1 MPRLSRSLEVRL
13 VAAVSLGL
21 CVFSLIAGLATYTYS
36 YRNQFAL
43 AASMQ
48 QQLVGTVQIQAEVA
62 VFASNHEIAQGV
74 VEGLLANPLIS
85 AVRLEGHEGF
95 WLALGHQADRDV
107 SLGRSY
113 VLLSP
118 VDRVEPIGSMVV
130 FQNDGQVE
138 GEARKQA
145 LYSVALM
152 LLQIAISGVLMFIVL
167 RMVVTRP
174 VAHLATTLANIR
186 PGSKQRLQVA
196 NRHAHDELGRLA
208 LSANA
213 LLDTAEKAI
222 DEIQLQRDQMELM
235 ATHDALTGLPGMRL
249 VTDRLQVAISSAAR
263 NQRKVALLF
272 IDLDGFKAVNDG
284 FGHDAGDA
292 VLKEIAQRL
301 RQTVRGE
308 DTAARIGGDEFLV
321 ILSGLQDLGDVATV
335 AKKLIAA
342 IGKPMAFSGADLQ
355 VGASIGIAVFPEH
368 GNTVE
373 ALRQMA
379 DGAMYTV
386 KKSGKNAYAFAEL
399 DAAPALSEG
408 D

>member
-1 MPRLSRSLEVRL
+1 MLHLSRSLEVRL
-13 VAAVSLGL
+13 VAAVSFGL
-21 CVFSLIAGLATYTYS
+21 FVFSLIAGLATYTYS

-62 VFASNHEIAQGV
+62 VFAPNREIALGV

-85 AVRLEGHEGF
+85 AVRLEGNEGF
-95 WLALGHQADRDV
+95 RLALGHQADRDA

-118 VDRVEPIGSMVV
+118 VDRVEPIGTMVV
-130 FQNDGQVE
+130 FQNDGQVA

-152 LLQIAISGVLMFIVL
+152 LLQIAISGVLMFFVL
-167 RMVVTRP
+167 RVVVTRP
-174 VAHLATTLANIR
+174 VARLAATLANIR
-186 PGSKQRLQVA
+186 PGSKQRLHVA
-196 NRHAHDELGRLA
+196 VRHVHDELGRLA

-249 VTDRLQVAISSAAR
+249 VTDRLQVAISGASR
-263 NQRKVALLF
+263 NQRKMALLF

-292 VLKEIAQRL
+292 VLKEVAQRL

-321 ILSGLQDLGDVATV
+321 ILSGLQDVGDVTTV
-335 AKKLIAA
+335 AEKLIAA
-342 IGKPMAFSGADLQ
+342 IGKPIAFSGADVQ

-379 DGAMYTV
+379 DGAMYSV
-386 KKSGKNAYAFAEL
+386 KKSGKNGYAFAER
-399 DAAPALSEG
+399 DTAPVPSE
-408 D
+408 

>member
-1 MPRLSRSLEVRL
+1 MPPLSRSLEVRL

-21 CVFSLIAGLATYTYS
+21 FVFSVIAGLATYTYS

-43 AASMQ
+43 AASLQ
-48 QQLVGTVQIQAEVA
+48 QQLVRTVQIQAEVA

-85 AVRLEGHEGF
+85 AVRLEGQEGF
-95 WLALGHQADRDV
+95 RLARGHQPDRDV

-118 VDRVEPIGSMVV
+118 VDRVERIGSMVV
-130 FQNDGQVE
+130 FQNDGQVAD
-138 GEARKQA
+138 EARKQA

-152 LLQIAISGVLMFIVL
+152 LLQIAISDVLMFIVL

-174 VAHLATTLANIR
+174 IARLATTLANIR
-186 PGSKQRLQVA
+186 PGSQQRMHVA
-196 NRHAHDELGRLA
+196 NEHAHDELGRLA
-208 LSANA
+208 RSANA

-222 DEIQLQRDQMELM
+222 DEIQFQRDQMELM

-249 VTDRLQVAISSAAR
+249 VTDRLQVAINSASR
-263 NQRKVALLF
+263 TQRKVVLLF

-292 VLKEIAQRL
+292 VLKEVALRL
-301 RQTVRGE
+301 RQSVRGE

-335 AKKLIAA
+335 AEKLVAA
-342 IGKPMAFSGADLQ
+342 IGKPIAFSGADVQ

-368 GNTVE
+368 GDTVE

-379 DGAMYTV
+379 DGAMYAV
-386 KKSGKNAYAFAEL
+386 KKSGKNGYAFAERG
-399 DAAPALSEG
+399 AARAPREG

>member
-1 MPRLSRSLEVRL
+1 MLHLSRSLEVRL
-13 VAAVSLGL
+13 VAAVSFGL
-21 CVFSLIAGLATYTYS
+21 FVFSLIAGLATYTYS

-43 AASMQ
+43 AASLQ

-62 VFASNHEIAQGV
+62 VFAPNREIALGV

-85 AVRLEGHEGF
+85 AVRLEGNEGF
-95 WLALGHQADRDV
+95 RLALGHQADRDA

-118 VDRVEPIGSMVV
+118 VDRVELIGTMVV
-130 FQNDGQVE
+130 FQNDGQVA

-152 LLQIAISGVLMFIVL
+152 LLQIAISGVLMFFVL
-167 RMVVTRP
+167 RVVVTRP
-174 VAHLATTLANIR
+174 VARLAATLANIR
-186 PGSKQRLQVA
+186 PGSKQRLHVA
-196 NRHAHDELGRLA
+196 VRHVHDELGRLA

-249 VTDRLQVAISSAAR
+249 VTDRLQVAISGASR
-263 NQRKVALLF
+263 NQRKMALLF

-292 VLKEIAQRL
+292 VLKEVAQRL

-321 ILSGLQDLGDVATV
+321 ILSGLLDVGDVTTV
-335 AKKLIAA
+335 AEKLIAA
-342 IGKPMAFSGADLQ
+342 IGKPIAFSGADVQ

-379 DGAMYTV
+379 DGAMYSV
-386 KKSGKNAYAFAEL
+386 KKSGKNGYAFAER
-399 DAAPALSEG
+399 DTAPVPSE
-408 D
+408 

>member
-1 MPRLSRSLEVRL
+1 MLHLSRSLEVRL
-13 VAAVSLGL
+13 VAAVSFGL
-21 CVFSLIAGLATYTYS
+21 FVFSLIAGLATYTYS

-62 VFASNHEIAQGV
+62 VFAPNREIALGV

-85 AVRLEGHEGF
+85 AVRLEGNEGF
-95 WLALGHQADRDV
+95 RLALGHQADRDA

-118 VDRVEPIGSMVV
+118 VDRVEPIGTMVV
-130 FQNDGQVE
+130 FQNDGQVA

-152 LLQIAISGVLMFIVL
+152 LLQIAISGVLMFFVL
-167 RMVVTRP
+167 RVVVTRP
-174 VAHLATTLANIR
+174 VARLAATLANIR
-186 PGSKQRLQVA
+186 PGSKQRLHVA
-196 NRHAHDELGRLA
+196 VRHVHDELGRLA

-249 VTDRLQVAISSAAR
+249 VTDRLQVAISGASR
-263 NQRKVALLF
+263 NQRKMALLF

-284 FGHDAGDA
+284 FGHDAGDV
-292 VLKEIAQRL
+292 VLKEVAQRL

-321 ILSGLQDLGDVATV
+321 ILSGLQDLDDLATV
-335 AKKLIAA
+335 AEKLIAA
-342 IGKPMAFSGADLQ
+342 IGKPIAFSGADVQ

-379 DGAMYTV
+379 DGAMYSV
-386 KKSGKNAYAFAEL
+386 KKSGKNGYAFAER
-399 DAAPALSEG
+399 DTAPVPSE
-408 D
+408 